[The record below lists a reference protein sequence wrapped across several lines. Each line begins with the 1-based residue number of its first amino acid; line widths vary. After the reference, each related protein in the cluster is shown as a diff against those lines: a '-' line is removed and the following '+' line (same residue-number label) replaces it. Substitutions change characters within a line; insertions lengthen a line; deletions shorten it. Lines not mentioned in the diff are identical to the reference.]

1 MLDSQQILGVIE
13 RRLVEAGEEIAA
25 LEAARAA
32 LGGSAQTNRSARRAR
47 GRSRGVRRVRVSR
60 SVPRPA
66 PSNGATSVAVATA
79 PEAAA
84 AARPALSARAPRT
97 RALPDGAI
105 ESLLSEKAD
114 GLSAAAL
121 SKLTGAGYARVTA
134 RLRDLEQGG
143 KVKSSGARRTSLW
156 RMVTDEERIAER
168 GHGA

>member
-1 MLDSQQILGVIE
+1 M
-13 RRLVEAGEEIAA
+13 
-25 LEAARAA
+25 
-32 LGGSAQTNRSARRAR
+32 
-47 GRSRGVRRVRVSR
+47 RRVRVSR

-66 PSNGATSVAVATA
+66 PSNVATSVAVATA

-97 RALPDGAI
+97 RALPDGTI

-143 KVKSSGARRTSLW
+143 KVKSSGARRISLW

-168 GHGA
+168 ATALENAQGPTEPTAADRSPKVVIMVCRQDPQNLRFTGVFGLCST